1 MFERPGQD
9 RRGGVVHD
17 QRNAERTADRRHFR
31 DREGDQLRIGQRLGI
46 IGAGARV
53 GRLAEI
59 LRIGRIDEAHL
70 DPLVLHRVGEQV
82 PGAAVEVGRGD
93 DVVARARQVLD
104 RKGRGRLTAGER
116 QRRHAALE
124 RSDALLEHVVGR
136 VHDAGVDVAELL
148 EREQIGGVL
157 GALELIG
164 GGLVDRHGDCASRRV
179 GAPTSV
185 KRQSFDFVRH
195 GFFPAV
201 VACVAS
207 LRSPMRRTRAVYIT
221 INQADYI
228 LTYMN

>member
-1 MFERPGQD
+1 MAAEIFGRRIDDDRRAVFERPGQD

-17 QRNAERTADRRHFR
+17 QRNAKRTADRRHFR
-31 DREGDQLRIGQRLGI
+31 DREGDQLRIGQRLGV
-46 IGAGARV
+46 IGARARV

-82 PGAAVEVGRGD
+82 PGAAIEVGRGD
-93 DVVARARQVLD
+93 DVVARPRQVLD

-116 QRRHAALE
+116 QRRRAALE
-124 RSDALLEHVVGR
+124 RRDALFEHVVGR

-148 EREQIGGVL
+148 EREQIRGVL

-164 GGLVDRHGDCASRRV
+164 GGLVDRHRDGARRRV
-179 GAPTSV
+179 SAPASV

-195 GFFPAV
+195 GFLP
-201 VACVAS
+201 CCCR
-207 LRSPMRRTRAVYIT
+207 LRR
-221 INQADYI
+221 
-228 LTYMN
+228 